1 MTVAASADADPRH
14 VLFRAGGERFALPLE
29 AVREVVTPQ
38 PPFARVPRTSEA
50 VRGAMNLRGRVVA
63 VVDLAPLV
71 GLPPQALGPG
81 QGQVV
86 VLDRDRRAL
95 GLLIVGVLGVESLG
109 PPERGGTG
117 TVARGVVSVGGD
129 AVTVL
134 DPDALA
140 SQSRALFGGR

>member
-1 MTVAASADADPRH
+1 VNETGRQ
-14 VLFRAGGERFALPLE
+14 VLFRAGGERFGLPLE
-29 AVREVVTPQ
+29 AVREVVIPQ
-38 PPFARVPRTSEA
+38 PPFARVPRTGAA

-95 GLLIVGVLGVESLG
+95 GLLIEGVLGVESLG
-109 PPERGGTG
+109 PPERGGAG
-117 TVARGVVSVGGD
+117 AVARGVVSVGGN

-134 DPDALA
+134 DPDVLA